1 MRSLAKILLN
11 KDIIDAYCQALDYVN
26 PRILYLS
33 SSNCL
38 NLVVDDINAAA
49 YNDVLLENLLS
60 DKLDCAV
67 NVLISE
73 NFTDAFKD
81 EAPGRMVSL
90 ENSEIIQSLYKKP
103 YDSIMVEDR
112 DSDEFTLE
120 RYEPLKK
127 QIVEIFK
134 AKGLLSPY
142 AVPESKEISSPV
154 ERFNNKPSKRERE
167 KTSTSLFKGKKA
179 VVRDEEKDHR
189 SSNKRAK
196 KVEEIT
202 AITKPSQFS
211 RSTNR

>member
-73 NFTDAFKD
+73 N
-81 EAPGRMVSL
+81 G
-90 ENSEIIQSLYKKP
+90 
-103 YDSIMVEDR
+103 
-112 DSDEFTLE
+112 
-120 RYEPLKK
+120 
-127 QIVEIFK
+127 
-134 AKGLLSPY
+134 
-142 AVPESKEISSPV
+142 
-154 ERFNNKPSKRERE
+154 
-167 KTSTSLFKGKKA
+167 
-179 VVRDEEKDHR
+179 
-189 SSNKRAK
+189 
-196 KVEEIT
+196 IT
-202 AITKPSQFS
+202 
-211 RSTNR
+211 

>member
-142 AVPESKEISSPV
+142 AVPESKEISPV

-211 RSTNR
+211 RSTKR